1 MGKKYPRILV
11 STVGEWSD
19 IGADTWSMLLSKYDK
34 SQVASLYLR
43 AGINKSPCCS
53 RYFHIYEERVME
65 SIFHPAIQTGE
76 EYFLSEKD
84 GITTNKEPSGLQ
96 QKEKERYAKYSKKKT
111 WFHVIARELVW
122 KFGHW
127 KSKEFNQFIDDFE
140 PEVLV
145 FPIES
150 YIHLNRINK
159 YIIKK
164 KHPKVI
170 AFFNDDNFTYKQSNK
185 FGYKLHRFWLRHSVK
200 WLVRHSDTVFAI
212 CPKMKCECDKEFG
225 INSIVLSK
233 PMVCNTEFTT
243 YQPSS
248 PIRLFYAGKLYIN
261 RDKTIISVAQ
271 AIKKINENGVKVVMD
286 VYSGSPLTR
295 DTIEAIECSPSSRF
309 RGEIPYSQVFEE
321 MKKSD
326 VLLFVEDLSDEN
338 LAARLSFSTKI
349 TDLFGSGKCMW
360 AIGNS
365 DLGPI
370 EYIKE
375 QNAGFVSTSKK
386 EIYDTL
392 AQMVEYT
399 ELIPEYAQK
408 GFVCGHKYHDAVNLT
423 QIFENSFRGDIK

>member
-1 MGKKYPRILV
+1 MIEKVYPRVLV
-11 STVGEWSD
+11 STVGQWSD
-19 IGADTWSMLLSKYDK
+19 VGSDTWSMLLSKYDK
-34 SQVASLYLR
+34 SKVASLYLR
-43 AGINKSPCCS
+43 AIKSKSPCCN
-53 RYFHIYEERVME
+53 RYFHIYEERVMR
-65 SIFHPAIQTGE
+65 SIFHPSIITGE
-76 EYFLSEKD
+76 SYYYSSED
-84 GITTNKEPSGLQ
+84 NHDSNDNNELQ
-96 QKEKERYAKYSKKKT
+96 KKEKVRYAKYSKKKT
-111 WFHVIARELVW
+111 WFGMFARELVW
-122 KFGHW
+122 KFGNW
-127 KSKEFNQFIDDFE
+127 KSKELKQFIDDFD

-170 AFFNDDNFTYKQSNK
+170 GFFNDDNFSYKQSNK
-185 FGYKLHRFWLRHSVK
+185 LGYKLHRFWLRRSVK
-200 WLVRHSDTVFAI
+200 WLVRHCDTVFAV
-212 CPKMKCECDKEFG
+212 CPKMKRECDEEFG

-233 PMVCNTEFTT
+233 PMVCNTEFTP
-243 YQPSS
+243 YLPNI
-248 PIRLFYAGKLYIN
+248 PIRLLYAGKLYIN
-261 RDKTIISVAQ
+261 RDKTIISTAQ

-286 VYSGSPLTR
+286 VYSGSSLTKE
-295 DTIEAIECSPSSRF
+295 TINEIECSPASRF

-375 QNAGFVSTSKK
+375 QNAGFVSTSEN
-386 EIYDTL
+386 EIYVTL
-392 AQMVEYT
+392 ARMVEKP
-399 ELIPEYAQK
+399 ELVSDYAQK
-408 GFVCGHKYHDAVNLT
+408 GFDCGQKHHDVDNLT
-423 QIFENSFRGDIK
+423 SIFESVIRS